1 MDSAL
6 KHTHSAFFGID
17 MLTLFHRKYI
27 KISTPR
33 QWARICTYPETI
45 ARSLMLLPSI
55 SRTER
60 GFLAEIGIKRTTN
73 RPSKRDSPLLSKAR
87 CRYSMT
93 FRIAKEPT
101 NPTNW
106 WRLLRIRA
114 PIPTRSQ
121 IRRIL
126 DPPEPGVQPI
136 AYRAVPTSVWGVFGV
151 ESDGDS
157 VSARGQGF
165 EADRQIYR

>member
-73 RPSKRDSPLLSKAR
+73 RPSKRDSPLLSKT
-87 CRYSMT
+87 RYSMT

-114 PIPTRSQ
+114 SEPTRSQ

-126 DPPEPGVQPI
+126 DPPEPEVQPI
-136 AYRAVPTSVWGVFGV
+136 AVPTSVWGVG
-151 ESDGDS
+151 GLAGWNRMGIL
-157 VSARGQGF
+157 VSARVRG
-165 EADRQIYR
+165 EADHQI